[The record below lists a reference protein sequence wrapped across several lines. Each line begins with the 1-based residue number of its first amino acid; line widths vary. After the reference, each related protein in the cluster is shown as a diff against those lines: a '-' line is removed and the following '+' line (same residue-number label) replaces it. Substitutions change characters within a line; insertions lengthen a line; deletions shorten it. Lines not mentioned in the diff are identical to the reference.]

1 MDKQVDTKL
10 PPGLQ
15 EIFDS
20 RSMLESFHD
29 FTANLF
35 CEENLLFLEDVIQ
48 MKRSGSA
55 SQLQPIFSKYI
66 KEASPLQVNVD
77 GSLQAPIASKF
88 ERGAKPEDLTVF
100 DGAFHHVAALVEQ
113 DSVRKFFE
121 RRAAG

>member
-35 CEENLLFLEDVIQ
+35 CEENLLFLENVIQ

-55 SQLQPIFSKYI
+55 SQLQPIFFKYI

-88 ERGAKPEDLTVF
+88 ERGAKPKPLTVF
-100 DGAFHHVAALVEQ
+100 DGAFHHVAGLVEQ
-113 DSVRKFFE
+113 DQHP
-121 RRAAG
+121 